1 MHDVPGP
8 QPTLPLFDAFPNL
21 ASSVSWMS
29 LGHWPTPV
37 QEAKRFATEC
47 GLKNLFIKREDLSH
61 PHGAGNKVRGLE
73 FLLADA
79 QLRGARTI
87 VTASAVGSHHVCKTA
102 WHARQ
107 LGIDTVAIVVPQPK
121 ADYVARNL
129 LLGASVGTRYVPANY
144 VTAIPK
150 VIREQLRRNAHGQR
164 PYWIAPGG
172 TTPLSCLGHVN
183 AAMELRKQIDA
194 GQLPIPDYL
203 YVAMGSLGTAAGLAV
218 GCALAG
224 LPTQIV
230 GVVVSHRWYA
240 TKGRW
245 LRLARRVH
253 QQMRAADVAVPDWSV
268 DRRRFHVVG
277 SALGRGYAHRS
288 DGASQLAERM
298 HTTEKIEL
306 DGTYTAKTAHGMMQ
320 FIDANKLHDRVHLLW
335 HTFHAI
341 GPRPDLAKYREQL
354 PPALQNY
361 ID

>member
-1 MHDVPGP
+1 MLDAPRS
-8 QPTLPLFDAFPNL
+8 QPTLPLFDAFPKL
-21 ASSVSWMS
+21 ASCVSWMS

-37 QEAKRFATEC
+37 QEAKRFASEF
-47 GLKNLFIKREDLSH
+47 GLRQFFIKREDLSH

-121 ADYVARNL
+121 AAYVARNL

-150 VIREQLRRNAHGQR
+150 VIRELLRRNEHKQR

-183 AAMELRKQIDA
+183 AAFELRRQIDA

-253 QQMRAADVAVPDWSV
+253 KQMRRADATVPECGI
-268 DRRRFHVVG
+268 DRARFHIVG
-277 SALGRGYAHRS
+277 SALGRGYALVS
-288 DGASQLAERM
+288 EGATRLAERM
-298 HTTEKIEL
+298 RAAEGIEL
-306 DGTYTAKTAHGMMQ
+306 DGTYTAKAAHGMMQ
-320 FIDANKLHDRVHLLW
+320 FIEANKLQDRVHLLW

-341 GPRPDLAKYREQL
+341 GPRPDLAPHCAQL
-354 PPALQNY
+354 PPVLKAY
-361 ID
+361 IE

>member
-8 QPTLPLFDAFPNL
+8 QPTHPLFDAFPNL

-107 LGIDTVAIVVPQPK
+107 LGIDTVAIIVPQPK

-150 VIREQLRRNAHGQR
+150 VIRELLRRNAHGQR

-253 QQMRAADVAVPDWSV
+253 LQMRSVDASVPDWSV

-288 DGASQLAERM
+288 EGASQLAERM
-298 HTTEKIEL
+298 HTTEKTEL
-306 DGTYTAKTAHGMMQ
+306 DGTYTAKAAHGMMQ